1 MQIDETKSALDN
13 VWALINEAN
22 GTSLTPASGFS
33 VGVPAVNA
41 GAEPRNTKLAI
52 TAEESSGYQG
62 TVDVFY
68 NRRGFLDNV
77 YPEPTQYVV
86 PDRATTKEEIFTALV
101 AMLKLVGSD
110 VVIVENVV
118 ADMTTITLRPIANSL
133 LYTGDTPFTL
143 SWPSGMMTV
152 DQLLANDDL
161 PGFVLPLVNVPA
173 LLNVTDLPGFEKV
186 QKSSYLWVTTIG
198 PYQSNTEDAS
208 FSLVNGKLWYCD
220 SRKVYAFDPIEG
232 TELYQLDLG
241 TRFGESGNMGYA
253 IRGVDG
259 NGVLWVAE
267 EGYYNIS
274 RPTIVRID
282 TGLMIVKDELLG
294 GQERVDGRS
303 YASLTV
309 NGATDFAWAY
319 QSYIQSGVGT
329 SYFLSRIDIT
339 TGART
344 DFGSIPIASGGMT
357 YDPVNKIIWLGYQQS
372 FVPKANLY
380 QLDGSNN
387 PVLLTTVTFM
397 NSAVGVMA
405 YLGNTVGG
413 REMILV
419 DQDVDNDRKLYL
431 RRYDAATGNLI
442 ADLPINNPLGSSS
455 IGPNGAVKYR
465 PDTDEVYT
473 TIYTATGAELWAF
486 KRLDA
491 TQSRLVA
498 GMNGAD
504 AVWDYALDTAG
515 NRTFVFY
522 EDDDNVANYFTQ
534 MRQP

>member
-33 VGVPAVNA
+33 VGVPTVNA
-41 GAEPRNTKLAI
+41 GVEPRNTKLAI

-62 TVDVFY
+62 AVDVFY

-77 YPEPTQYVV
+77 YPEPTQYAV

-101 AMLKLVGSD
+101 AMLKLVASD
-110 VVIVENVV
+110 VMIVENVV

-152 DQLLANDDL
+152 DELLANDDL
-161 PGFVLPLVNVPA
+161 PGFVLPLFNVPG
-173 LLNVTDLPGFEKV
+173 LVNVTDLPGFQKV
-186 QKSSYLWVTTIG
+186 TKSPFLWKADITNA
-198 PYQSNTEDAS
+198 QSNTEDVSCS
-208 FSLVNGKLWYCD
+208 FVNGKVWYCD
-220 SRKVYAFDPIEG
+220 SKTVYAFDPLDG
-232 TELYQLDLG
+232 TELYRLDLNA
-241 TRFGESGNMGYA
+241 RFGVSGNLGYA

-267 EGYYNIS
+267 EGYYNVP

-282 TGLMIVKDELLG
+282 TAMMTVKDELLG

-309 NGATDFAWAY
+309 GGATDFAWAY

-344 DFGSIPIASGGMT
+344 DYGSIPIAGGGLS
-357 YDPVNKIIWLGYQQS
+357 YDPVNKILWLGYQQS

-380 QLDGSNN
+380 KLDGSNN
-387 PVLLTTVTFM
+387 PVLLTTLTFM
-397 NSAVGVMA
+397 SSAVGVMA
-405 YLGNTVGG
+405 LVTDTVGG

-419 DQDVDNDRKLYL
+419 DQDVDNDHKLYL
-431 RRYDAATGNLI
+431 KRFDAATGNLI
-442 ADLPINNPLGSSS
+442 ASLPINTPVGSSS

-465 PDTDEVYT
+465 ADTDEVYT

-491 TQSRLVA
+491 TQSRLVV

-504 AVWDYALDTAG
+504 EIWDYALDAVG
-515 NRTFVFY
+515 ARTFVFY
-522 EDDDNVANYFTQ
+522 AAAGVAANYLTQ
-534 MRQP
+534 LRQA